1 MVDNP
6 SISNL
11 AVEEAIRWVSP
22 VKHFMRYAT
31 ENYSLRGKEIKTGD
45 ALMMLYPLATEMRR
59 FSKSLRILL
68 QTGSQTGTL
77 LLVLVRITVS
87 VIF

>member
-11 AVEEAIRWVSP
+11 AVEEEAIRWVSP

-31 ENYSLRGKEIKTGD
+31 ENYSLRNKEIKIGRCAND
-45 ALMMLYPLATEMRR
+45 ALPLWNRDEEVFQSR
-59 FSKSLRILL
+59 RIL
-68 QTGSQTGTL
+68 
-77 LLVLVRITVS
+77 
-87 VIF
+87 